1 MNRMKPDSAADR
13 TGKSEKSEETGKK
26 RKDRDGR
33 GGVKPGGTFPF
44 GGQDAGFQGFPGLIP
59 FIFLDRDLQKA
70 ETGFCFR
77 PFPSAPPSWDE
88 SLSAFFRGGTRRAFR
103 CGGFFRL
110 TFAYGSVM
118 ILFGD
123 TGPGEERIP
132 SLLFNTAH
140 KNWRLVGLKK
150 SVTPRV

>member
-70 ETGFCFR
+70 ARFCFR
-77 PFPSAPPSWDE
+77 PFPCSPLHGMNPYR
-88 SLSAFFRGGTRRAFR
+88 LFF
-103 CGGFFRL
+103 
-110 TFAYGSVM
+110 
-118 ILFGD
+118 
-123 TGPGEERIP
+123 GEEP
-132 SLLFNTAH
+132 GGLFVA
-140 KNWRLVGLKK
+140 GAF
-150 SVTPRV
+150 SG